1 MTPNGMTSASAESST
16 LPGRFAYGH
25 RVGTSCRRPV
35 VAGSKARSSVPAAAP
50 RVNLDPQVAPLPD
63 CSSTPRH
70 AWQPKIP

>member
-1 MTPNGMTSASAESST
+1 MTRHGMTSASAESRM

-35 VAGSKARSSVPAAAP
+35 VAGSKARSSVAAAAS

-63 CSSTPRH
+63 CSSTPRN
-70 AWQPKIP
+70 ARQPKIP